1 MAIAEVPR
9 FVRADG
15 PDKVTGSGRYAADI
29 NLTGQLVA
37 KFRYAG
43 VSHARIT
50 KLDTSAASAM
60 PGVFAVLT
68 AADVPDVI
76 YSPVVPDRRLFAK
89 DVVRFEGELLAAV
102 AAVDA
107 ATAQAAVDAIV
118 VEYEDLPIV
127 DDLEAAMADGSP
139 LVHQDWESYAVTGDT
154 VQRPNV
160 ASFSSIEKGDVD
172 VAMAGADHVVTS
184 RYVADGSHALPIEPR
199 AVVAQW
205 EGEKVTI
212 WTSTQVPFDA
222 RAGVCETL
230 QMPASRVRVIVP
242 HLGGGFGGK
251 CGFHFEAHVAALA
264 KAARRPVKL
273 VFSRQEEMVAPDRR
287 REGMIVDI
295 TSGVKADGTLVARTG
310 WIAID
315 NGAYTADAA
324 FFPQLAAMHV
334 AGPYAMEAV
343 KIEASLVYTNHQPSG
358 SVRAPT
364 APQACWAL
372 ESHTDELAAVVGM
385 DPVEFRRANIV
396 DEGVEG
402 AAGQVYG
409 EIGLRRC
416 LDAAVGASAYGDDLP
431 DDEAVGVAIS
441 WWPSFPGPSGA
452 YIKIDSEGNITTNR
466 LKRSKRKV
474 KAKDGDE
481 GEDEAYG
488 VILQNALIQFYED
501 KGLTQTDLRDKLKTR
516 GRNGKPP
523 SQPTISN
530 WLAGE
535 STPSS
540 RWHDRL
546 TNLLVAEGYLEE
558 ATDENDGDDSG
569 E

>member
-37 KFRYAG
+37 KFCYAG

-89 DVVRFEGELLAAV
+89 DVVRFEGELVAAV

-139 LVHQDWESYAVTGDT
+139 LIHQDWESYAVTGDT

-172 VAMAGADHVVTS
+172 TAMASADHVVTS
-184 RYVADGSHALPIEPR
+184 RYVADGCHALPIEPR

-230 QMPASRVRVIVP
+230 QMPASKVRVIVP

-334 AGPYAMEAV
+334 AG
-343 KIEASLVYTNHQPSG
+343 
-358 SVRAPT
+358 R
-364 APQACWAL
+364 
-372 ESHTDELAAVVGM
+372 
-385 DPVEFRRANIV
+385 FR
-396 DEGVEG
+396 
-402 AAGQVYG
+402 
-409 EIGLRRC
+409 
-416 LDAAVGASAYGDDLP
+416 P
-431 DDEAVGVAIS
+431 
-441 WWPSFPGPSGA
+441 
-452 YIKIDSEGNITTNR
+452 R
-466 LKRSKRKV
+466 L
-474 KAKDGDE
+474 
-481 GEDEAYG
+481 
-488 VILQNALIQFYED
+488 QCQ
-501 KGLTQTDLRDKLKTR
+501 
-516 GRNGKPP
+516 KP
-523 SQPTISN
+523 
-530 WLAGE
+530 
-535 STPSS
+535 
-540 RWHDRL
+540 
-546 TNLLVAEGYLEE
+546 
-558 ATDENDGDDSG
+558 
-569 E
+569 